1 MLWNRTFVHLF
12 SISKVGSVG
21 SGCTVDE
28 EETGQHTAWSKL
40 RSGDGL
46 TWVINASRTST

>member
-1 MLWNRTFVHLF
+1 MLWKCTLVRVF

-28 EETGQHTAWSKL
+28 EEAGQHTAWSKL
-40 RSGDGL
+40 HSGDGL